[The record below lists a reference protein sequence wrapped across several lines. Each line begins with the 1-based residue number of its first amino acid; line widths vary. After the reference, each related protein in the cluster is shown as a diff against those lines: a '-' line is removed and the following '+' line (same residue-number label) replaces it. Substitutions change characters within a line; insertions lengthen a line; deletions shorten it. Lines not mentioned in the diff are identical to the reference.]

1 MATRPSEIRKAPGR
15 GVAREKKHVHACP
28 RGKKVARRAAQR
40 DKDQGALLQSH
51 VQSRPQKD
59 KRLFVFV
66 FFCSRNTKERVYFDT
81 KTPMQIAHAP
91 CMCRDVWSLES
102 VVVRGLSC
110 AFLWLS
116 AGLLNRHAQPES
128 RNGATPLSE
137 RQKAVAA
144 AAYLHEL
151 RWGKLV

>member
-1 MATRPSEIRKAPGR
+1 M
-15 GVAREKKHVHACP
+15 H
-28 RGKKVARRAAQR
+28 
-40 DKDQGALLQSH
+40 
-51 VQSRPQKD
+51 
-59 KRLFVFV
+59 
-66 FFCSRNTKERVYFDT
+66 
-81 KTPMQIAHAP
+81 M
-91 CMCRDVWSLES
+91 ES

-116 AGLLNRHAQPES
+116 AGLSNRHAQPES